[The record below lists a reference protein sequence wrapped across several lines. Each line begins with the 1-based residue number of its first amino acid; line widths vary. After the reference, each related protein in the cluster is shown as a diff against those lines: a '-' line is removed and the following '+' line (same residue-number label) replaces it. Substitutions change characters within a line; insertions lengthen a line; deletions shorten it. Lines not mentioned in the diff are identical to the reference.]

1 MYSGEHVGGINVEY
15 QVPKHCISV
24 AALVMNENGEV
35 LLLRTH
41 RRSDTWEMPGG
52 NVEIGEPLDKAICRE
67 FLEES
72 GIVIEPI
79 GITGVYMNTTKQVLT
94 VCFRAQYLSG
104 EIIIQEGEI
113 LEARYIKID
122 KSNIGEYITRPQ
134 QRSRLLDAMN
144 AKYYVPFE
152 AWEVNPNYKLLHRL
166 EGNMKNNDH

>member
-67 FLEES
+67 FLEET
-72 GIVIEPI
+72 GIVIKPV
-79 GITGVYMNTTKQVLT
+79 GITGIYMNTTKQVLT
-94 VCFRAQYLSG
+94 VCFMAQYISG
-104 EIIIQEGEI
+104 EVRIQDDEI
-113 LEARYIKID
+113 VEARFIKINE
-122 KSNIGEYITRPQ
+122 SNIGEYITKPQ
-134 QRSRLLDAMN
+134 QKTRLLDAKN
-144 AKYYVPFE
+144 AKFFVPFE
-152 AWEVNPNYKLLHRL
+152 AWEANPNYTLLHRL
-166 EGNMKNNDH
+166 EGGIINNNC